1 MMREGGGAEVRLGG
15 IRAHTI
21 PESREGK
28 VDNREERL
36 AGRGEKRGGNGMEN
50 ELRRANG

>member
-1 MMREGGGAEVRLGG
+1 MRLGG
-15 IRAHTI
+15 KRAHAI
-21 PESREGK
+21 PESRERK

-36 AGRGEKRGGNGMEN
+36 AGRGEKRRGNGMEN